1 MREQDIRPADLL
13 NEYLRLSAEDAKSY
27 FPDPGDFAN
36 RACPACAADQP
47 ARAFDKAGFTY
58 VRCGACWTLYANPAP
73 ASDPLDRFYRDSPS
87 QRFWAERFFP
97 AVAEARREHIF
108 RPRVAAIAA
117 LARRMNIDL
126 QRVVDVGAGTG
137 IFLEEARSQAL
148 APELIAVEPSAA
160 LAERCRAAGFE
171 TVQGFASTLPAVT
184 HLAGR
189 ADLAV
194 CFEVIEHVLSP
205 LDLLRD
211 LASVVRPGGWILVTG
226 LAGSG
231 FDILELGPHAK
242 AVSPPHHLNFI
253 SERAVGSMLDRAGL
267 ERGEVTTPG
276 QLDVDIVRGLLSEQR
291 DALED
296 GFAYFMAR
304 FASDR
309 QRAALQ
315 RFLAE
320 QGLSSHMW
328 ILARRP

>member
-13 NEYLRLSAEDAKSY
+13 NEYLRLSAADAEAY
-27 FPDPGDFAN
+27 FPDPNHFVA
-36 RACPACAADQP
+36 RHCPACGADQP
-47 ARAFDKAGFTY
+47 ARAFNKAGFTY
-58 VRCGACWTLYANPAP
+58 VRCGVCWTLYANPAP
-73 ASDPLDRFYRDSPS
+73 ASDALDRFYRASPS

-108 RPRVAAIAA
+108 RPRVVSIAA
-117 LARRMNIDL
+117 LARRWNMTPR
-126 QRVVDVGAGTG
+126 RVVDVGAGTG
-137 IFLEEARSQAL
+137 IFLEEARAQAL
-148 APELIAVEPSAA
+148 APELIAVEPSAP

-171 TVQGFASTLPAVT
+171 TVQGFASSLRTVE
-184 HLAGR
+184 HLAGT

-211 LASVVRPGGWILVTG
+211 LASVVRPGGWVLVTG

-231 FDILELGPHAK
+231 FDILELGPFAK
-242 AVSPPHHLNFI
+242 AVAPPHHLNFI
-253 SERAVGSMLDRAGL
+253 TEPAVTSLLERAGL
-267 ERGEVTTPG
+267 ERVDVTTPG
-276 QLDVDIVRGLLSEQR
+276 QLDVDIVHGLLNEQP
-291 DALED
+291 DALAD
-296 GFAYFMAR
+296 GFAFFMTR

-315 RFLAE
+315 KFLSE